1 MAELGQRLFDARR
14 PARVRTTDEADQSG
28 LRPNRGDWRRRR
40 RFACPDNVY
49 KVIELIGTSDES
61 WEKAAKAAVERA
73 GVRICR

>member
-1 MAELGQRLFDARR
+1 M
-14 PARVRTTDEADQSG
+14 DEATSQG
-28 LRPNRGDWRRRR
+28 LRPNRGDWRRRTEVSM
-40 RFACPDNVY
+40 PDNVY